1 MNFFKNLIFKKFFYA
16 LIIFSVVVC
25 LLLVF
30 TSIYFKYT
38 ALYYLMWNL
47 FLAWIPLVLS
57 YILISYLKRHAWS
70 SWMGI
75 FLTFLWLVFLPNSF
89 YMITDYIHLQIVP
102 ATAVLY
108 FAISFTGII
117 FNAIFLGF
125 LSVYFIHQELK
136 KRIRRI
142 WADFYLVLI
151 FLACG
156 YAVYIGRILRW
167 NTWDIVL
174 NPGGLIFDISN
185 QFIKLNDLSMATIT
199 TLMIFVFLLGL
210 YSILYNGI
218 RFLLIDLNKS
228 KESKDGSA

>member
-1 MNFFKNLIFKKFFYA
+1 
-16 LIIFSVVVC
+16 
-25 LLLVF
+25 
-30 TSIYFKYT
+30 
-38 ALYYLMWNL
+38 MWNL